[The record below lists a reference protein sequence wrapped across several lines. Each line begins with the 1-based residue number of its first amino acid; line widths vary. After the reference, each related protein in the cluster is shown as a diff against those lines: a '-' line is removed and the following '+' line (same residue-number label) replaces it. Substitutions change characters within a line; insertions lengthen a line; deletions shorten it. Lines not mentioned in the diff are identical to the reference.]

1 MALVVKNLENAFKK
15 VFSDMKEA
23 GENATDEDFSE
34 GISKAVKDYID
45 AGNITTV
52 DAGTVSSGV
61 FAGAGTGS
69 TTSKDSLM
77 DNVVLPATVTMK
89 QMTSGGDNILATAI
103 FNGLKALHQ
112 ASEVNTDITGTTTSP
127 QGSPVPPT
135 SGKGKGTGL
144 TCIDSGFVDSVN
156 QIFSDMNTRKD
167 EEGFDGDAYLAEQLA
182 IVTNKYIATGTVTTS
197 GQGALTGVTGN
208 GKIA

>member
-23 GENATDEDFSE
+23 GENATDKDFSE
-34 GISKAVKDYID
+34 GISKAVKDFID
-45 AGNITTV
+45 AGSVTTV
-52 DAGTVSSGV
+52 DKGTVSSGV
-61 FAGAGTGS
+61 FVGSGTGS

-77 DNVVLPATVTMK
+77 NGVVLPATATMK
-89 QMTSGGDNILATAI
+89 EMTSGGDNVLATAI

-112 ASEVNTDITGTTTSP
+112 ASEVSTDITGTTTSP
-127 QGSPVPPT
+127 QGSSVPPT

-156 QIFSDMNTRKD
+156 QIFSNMNSRRD
-167 EEGFDGDAYLAEQLA
+167 EEGFDGDSYLAEQLA
-182 IVTNKYIATGTVTTS
+182 LVTNSYIATGTVTTS
-197 GQGALTGVTGN
+197 GQGVLKGVTGN